1 MIRVLVCGAYGKMG
15 REVLKAVHKDEH
27 LSVVGAVDVNSD
39 FADIGDLIGTSKIG
53 VAVGNDLET
62 VIQETRPQVL
72 IDFTRPE
79 SVMNNL
85 QIAIRN
91 SVCPVVGT
99 TGLSEADIAQV
110 RQLCN
115 ERHVNA
121 IIAPNFS
128 VGAILMMRLAK
139 EAASVFPHVEIIE
152 LHHDQKLDAPSG
164 TALRTA
170 ELIMETRGQMR
181 QGHLHEVEK
190 LAGARGGE
198 TGGIR
203 IHSVRLPGYVAHQ
216 EVIFGGLGQT
226 LTIRHDSVS
235 RESFMPGVILA
246 CKKVLT
252 VDGLVFGLENILE

>member
-27 LSVVGAVDVNSD
+27 LSVVGAVDVKSD
-39 FADIGDLIGTSKIG
+39 FSDVGDLIGTSKIG
-53 VAVGNDLET
+53 VVVGSDLET

-72 IDFTRPE
+72 VDFTRPE

-91 SVCPVVGT
+91 GVCPVVGT
-99 TGLSEADIAQV
+99 TGLSDADVAAV
-110 RQLCN
+110 KQLCK

-128 VGAILMMRLAK
+128 LGAILMMRLAK

-181 QGHLHEVEK
+181 QGHPQEVEK

-235 RESFMPGVILA
+235 RESFMPGVVLA